1 MAGRAVAEK
10 WLRELTHLPT
20 APGAEGFVVGWVE
33 RWAARRDDLRLTVDS
48 GGNLIITQKGR
59 KRRPPVLAA
68 AHMDHPAFVIS
79 AVEGGEAEFEFRG
92 GVNPEYFEGARVE
105 VTSRPDGG
113 TGRVVSYDPET
124 GVGVIRLSG
133 GARSGGARPGDIA
146 LWKMRKPRAREG
158 VLAAPAIDD
167 LAGCAA
173 VLAALDRARRKPEL
187 RHFGA
192 LLTRAEEAGFV
203 GAIHAAKHRTI
214 PSESRIINVEASREL
229 ADARIGDGPVV
240 RVGDAATVF
249 DGELTNR
256 IDRAAKARGLKHQRR
271 LMDGGSCEATAFGA
285 YGYRSAGLCLPLGN
299 HHNRGNLDE
308 VEAGGGPPIPKLE
321 EISLGDFHSLVDLIL
336 IAVEAIDRE
345 DPIRAKLD
353 RLHEAGRRL
362 LGGDAGR

>member
-1 MAGRAVAEK
+1 
-10 WLRELTHLPT
+10 
-20 APGAEGFVVGWVE
+20 
-33 RWAARRDDLRLTVDS
+33 
-48 GGNLIITQKGR
+48 
-59 KRRPPVLAA
+59 
-68 AHMDHPAFVIS
+68 
-79 AVEGGEAEFEFRG
+79 
-92 GVNPEYFEGARVE
+92 

-173 VLAALDRARRKPEL
+173 VLAALDRARRRPEL